1 MVSKRVSLAWTAHW
15 GTTERLEKY
24 DTWLPIATSVK
35 IGKENPDNI
44 IYYLYIYIYI
54 CLYIS
59 IYIYIYT
66 YVHWTVSA
74 FFLNNNYYIDLV
86 Y

>member
-44 IYYLYIYIYI
+44 IYYLYIYI

-59 IYIYIYT
+59 IYIYTHMFIEPFL
-66 YVHWTVSA
+66 H